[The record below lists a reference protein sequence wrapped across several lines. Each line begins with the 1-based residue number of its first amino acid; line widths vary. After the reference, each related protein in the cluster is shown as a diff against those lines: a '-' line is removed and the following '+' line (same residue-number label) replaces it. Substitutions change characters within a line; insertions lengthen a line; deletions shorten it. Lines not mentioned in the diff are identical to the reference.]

1 MPEKIR
7 RVGIIRE
14 EKQMR
19 KTKSKNEWLRRQKKD
34 IYVQASRREGFRSRA
49 AFKLEQI
56 NKKYKILDTGYR
68 VLDLGCA
75 PGGWLQVAK
84 KYLGGSGK
92 IVGVDLLDMDPISG
106 VDFIKG
112 DFRDPKIVEQIQERF
127 GIQGLDL
134 VISDMAPNMSGVKD
148 IDQANFLELVELV
161 QEFAIEN
168 LKPKGNL
175 LFKCFEGPGI
185 KALRSNLKYRF
196 GKNTHVKPAASRKG
210 SREFYVLS
218 HAPLVKTS

>member
-7 RVGIIRE
+7 RVRIIRE

-19 KTKSKNEWLRRQKKD
+19 KTRPKEGWLRKQKKD
-34 IYVQASRREGFRSRA
+34 MYVRASRREGLRSRA

-56 NKKYKILDTGYR
+56 NKKYKILDSGYR

-84 KYLGGSGK
+84 KYVGGSGK
-92 IVGVDLLDMDPISG
+92 IVGVDLLDMDPING

-112 DFRDPKIVEQIQERF
+112 DFRDPKIVEQIQERL

-134 VISDMAPNMSGVKD
+134 VISDMAPNLSGVKET
-148 IDQANFLELVELV
+148 DQANFLELVDLV
-161 QEFAIEN
+161 QEFALEN

-185 KALRSNLKYRF
+185 KALRSNLKHRF
-196 GKNTHVKPAASRKG
+196 GKSRNVKPEASRKE

-218 HAPLVKTS
+218 QNPTG

>member
-1 MPEKIR
+1 MPEKICPER
-7 RVGIIRE
+7 IIRE

-19 KTKSKNEWLRRQKKD
+19 KTKSKGEWLRRQKKD

-49 AFKLEQI
+49 ALKLEQI
-56 NKKYKILDTGYR
+56 NKKYKILNSGYR

-84 KYLGGSGK
+84 KYLGESGK

-134 VISDMAPNMSGVKD
+134 VISDMAPNISGVNEV
-148 IDQANFLELVELV
+148 DQANLLELVELV
-161 QEFAIEN
+161 QEFAIKN
-168 LKPKGNL
+168 LKPKGSL

-185 KALRSNLKYRF
+185 RALRSNLKDRF
-196 GKNTHVKPAASRKG
+196 GKNTHVKPAASRKE

-218 HAPLVKTS
+218 QDPTG

>member
-1 MPEKIR
+1 MPKKIPR
-7 RVGIIRE
+7 MGIILE

-19 KTKSKNEWLRRQKKD
+19 KTKSKDGWLRRQKKD

-49 AFKLEQI
+49 ALKLEQI
-56 NKKYKILDTGYR
+56 NKKYKILNSGYR

-84 KYLGGSGK
+84 KYLWGSGK

-134 VISDMAPNMSGVKD
+134 VISDMAPNISGVKET
-148 IDQANFLELVELV
+148 DQANFLELVELV
-161 QEFAIEN
+161 QEFALKN

-175 LFKCFEGPGI
+175 LFKCFDGPGI
-185 KALRSNLKYRF
+185 NALRSNLKDRF

-218 HAPLVKTS
+218 QDPTG

>member
-1 MPEKIR
+1 MPEKICPER
-7 RVGIIRE
+7 IIRE

-19 KTKSKNEWLRRQKKD
+19 KTKSKGEWLRRQKKD

-49 AFKLEQI
+49 ALKLEQI
-56 NKKYKILDTGYR
+56 NKKYKILNSGHR

-92 IVGVDLLDMDPISG
+92 IVGVDLLDMDPING

-127 GIQGLDL
+127 GMQGLDL
-134 VISDMAPNMSGVKD
+134 VISDMAPNISGVNEV
-148 IDQANFLELVELV
+148 DQANLLELVELV
-161 QEFAIEN
+161 QEFAIKN
-168 LKPKGNL
+168 LKPKGSL

-185 KALRSNLKYRF
+185 RALRSNLKDRF
-196 GKNTHVKPAASRKG
+196 GKNTHVKPAASRKE

-218 HAPLVKTS
+218 QDPTG

>member
-1 MPEKIR
+1 
-7 RVGIIRE
+7 
-14 EKQMR
+14 
-19 KTKSKNEWLRRQKKD
+19 
-34 IYVQASRREGFRSRA
+34 
-49 AFKLEQI
+49 
-56 NKKYKILDTGYR
+56 
-68 VLDLGCA
+68 
-75 PGGWLQVAK
+75 
-84 KYLGGSGK
+84 
-92 IVGVDLLDMDPISG
+92 MDPISG

-134 VISDMAPNMSGVKD
+134 VISDMAPNISGVSE
-148 IDQANFLELVELV
+148 IDQANFLELVDLV

-175 LFKCFEGPGI
+175 LFKCFDGPGI
-185 KALRSNLKYRF
+185 KALRSNLKDRF

-218 HAPLVKTS
+218 QDPTG